1 MEIMLLE
8 TMVSTKGLQ
17 MASQMESLLLVSDLV
32 LQSAIGRDPMKQRDS
47 PWERE
52 RETLMELVM
61 GQMKERLLE

>member
-1 MEIMLLE
+1 MEMMLLE

-17 MASQMESLLLVSDLV
+17 MASQLLVSDLV
-32 LQSAIGRDPMKQRDS
+32 LQSAIGRVPMKQRDS